1 MNMTTHLPKLYCLTS
16 DKLSVSHSHQVLKF
30 CEAGVRFIQLRSKS
44 LSKIELLAEVRESV
58 RICRRFQTKLIV
70 NDSIEV
76 AMESDA
82 DGVHLGQEDRDI
94 SDARKFLGETK
105 VIGFTIHSKN
115 EITED
120 VLCNANYIGM
130 GPFRKSKTKTDLS
143 PTLSIDDYSTMI
155 QGLNSIPVFL
165 IGGMEIEDF
174 SLSLANHGIA
184 VCSALSEQENLNI
197 SKIKAFVDESAKHDF
212 IEACL

>member
-1 MNMTTHLPKLYCLTS
+1 MTTHLPKLYCLTS
-16 DKLSVSHSHQVLKF
+16 DHVSFSHSHQVLKF

-44 LSKIELLAEVRESV
+44 LSKIEMLAEVRESV
-58 RICRRFQTKLIV
+58 RISRRFQAKLIV

-76 AMESDA
+76 AIESDA
-82 DGVHLGQEDRDI
+82 DGVHLGRADKDI
-94 SDARKFLGETK
+94 ADARKFLGETK
-105 VIGFTIHSKN
+105 VIGFTIHSEN

-143 PTLSIDDYSTMI
+143 PTLSIDDYCTMI
-155 QGLNSIPVFL
+155 QRLDPMPVFL
-165 IGGMEIEDF
+165 IGGMDIEDF
-174 SLSLANHGIA
+174 SLSLRLANHGIA

-212 IEACL
+212 VEACF